1 MSDFENIPEE
11 LKQRDQW
18 LMWDASADTPRR
30 PHWRGDFGIS
40 WSDPDDWHT
49 FEEAVDAAAE
59 RDSWGI
65 GYVNAADNDDHVRGM
80 VGSIDIDGVAEE
92 PHGAP
97 KDWLPSLQPFFDRD
111 AYEEWSPSAEGLRI
125 PIVGMETPEWWSD
138 QHFSDEE
145 HEGVEVL
152 TNKFSTYTGDELRGC
167 GDEVAEYGEWV
178 DEWLREV
185 YKSIT
190 GEDPV
195 DERQAEIADSV
206 TDEGSDTPDEEWF
219 TEEVAED
226 ALDHIDPDSTYSVW
240 RDVGMALTNKFGS
253 RGESMF
259 ESWSRRGS
267 KWDSDAKEQ
276 AGRIESDAGD
286 YQYDAGTIIHY
297 AKEGGWDASAAAR
310 EQLGGRPD
318 GGATAAAGGD
328 APGPE
333 TTESTDSPDSP
344 GSTDWSL
351 TPRGVLLKAI
361 DDPLSS
367 LQYDEDGRVN
377 GSVEDLR
384 THKLAHYTWDLAKET
399 DNDNILAL
407 RNGPIY
413 SYDDGVWADR
423 DQQRLRDIGST
434 ALRSEYRKS
443 VRDELEER
451 VRTDRDKH
459 PDELG
464 APDGTI
470 ATEGGLLDLLRRD
483 TVPLEPEHYATSKI
497 PVEPDADAD
506 CPEWRSFLD
515 DSIDDDDARQRLQ
528 EYAGY
533 CLWHHQQQFG
543 KALFLVGPT
552 DSGKG
557 TALTAIRNVLGG
569 ENVAAESLRN
579 LVDSRW
585 GKASLVGNIVNMRN
599 EVSPQGLKNVEQF
612 KELTGGED
620 EVDAEFKGQD
630 KFKFVVTQKFLFAT
644 NQMPSVENAD
654 EAFYNRLLFVE
665 FPHTVPAQE
674 QDKQLDAKLEDE
686 RAGILNWMLDG
697 LQRLLKQGHF
707 TGERSIGGKKELCDA
722 FGGVIDRFTHNCLMV
737 SGDEDDVVAKR
748 DLEELAKRY
757 AESIDKEPEWD
768 KMSGFTQSMSQQIG
782 ISQGQKRLGGE
793 NTRVFRGVRI
803 KPEIVYQFNAEPRA
817 VTAGDNDSRNAGLG
831 DYGDEVRPGYDM
843 HDDES
848 DDSATDESDDDEE
861 RSRNSRTGGSY
872 VQAVTETV
880 AEASE
885 PVGVAY
891 IIQHTEGGAEQLRE
905 AIDVAEQNGRIVDH
919 GDDEYT
925 A

>member
-1 MSDFENIPEE
+1 MSDFENIPSE
-11 LKQRDQW
+11 LRHDQW
-18 LMWDASADTPRR
+18 LMWDGSSDTPRR
-30 PHWRGDFGIS
+30 PHWRGNFGIS
-40 WSDPDDWHT
+40 WSDPADWHS
-49 FEEAVDAAAE
+49 FEEAVEAAAE

-80 VGSIDIDGVAEE
+80 IGSIDIDGVAEE
-92 PHGAP
+92 PHGSP
-97 KDWLPSLQPFFDRD
+97 KDWLPSLQPFFDHG
-111 AYEEWSPSAEGLRI
+111 AYIEWSPSAEGLRV

-152 TNKFSTYTGDELRGC
+152 TNKFSTYTGDQLRGSS
-167 GDEVAEYGEWV
+167 DEVAEYGEWV

-195 DERQAEIADSV
+195 DERQAEIADNV
-206 TDEGSDTPDEEWF
+206 TDGSDDAPDEEWF
-219 TEEVAED
+219 TTGAAED

-240 RDVGMALTNKFGS
+240 RDVGMALVNKFGS

-259 ESWSRRGS
+259 KSWSRRGS
-267 KWDSDAKEQ
+267 KWDSDAEKQ
-276 AGRIESDAGD
+276 ADRIANDAGN

-297 AKEGGWDASAAAR
+297 AKQGGWDASAVAR
-310 EQLGGRPD
+310 KQLSSKPD
-318 GGATAAAGGD
+318 GGATVATSGGD
-328 APGPE
+328 AGPE
-333 TTESTDSPDSP
+333 TTESAASPAV
-344 GSTDWSL
+344 GDWSL
-351 TPRGVLLKAI
+351 TAESVLLKAI

-367 LQYDEDGRVN
+367 IVYDEDGRPT

-384 THKLAHYTWDLAKET
+384 TYKLAHYTWDLAKET
-399 DNDNILAL
+399 GNDDILAL

-413 SYDDGVWADR
+413 SYEDGVWADR
-423 DQQRLRDIGST
+423 DQQRLRDIGSQ

-451 VRTDRDKH
+451 VRTDRVRH
-459 PDELG
+459 PDSLG
-464 APDGTI
+464 APNATI
-470 ATEGGLLDLLRRD
+470 ATEGGLLDLLHRG

-497 PVEPDADAD
+497 PVEPNADAD
-506 CPEWRSFLD
+506 CPEWLSFLD
-515 DSIDDDDARQRLQ
+515 DAIDDDEARKRLQ

-557 TALTAIRNVLGG
+557 TALTAIRNVLGKD
-569 ENVAAESLRN
+569 NVAAESLRN

-585 GKASLVGNIVNMRN
+585 GKASLVGNIINMRN
-599 EVSPQGLKNVEQF
+599 EVSPQGLKHVEQF

-644 NQMPSVENAD
+644 NQMPSVDHAD

-665 FPHTVPAQE
+665 FPHTVPAHE
-674 QDKQLDAKLEDE
+674 QDKQLDRKLKEE

-697 LQRLLKQGHF
+697 LQRLLEQGQF

-722 FGGVIDRFTHNCLMV
+722 FGGVIDRFTHNCLMIT
-737 SGDEDDVVAKR
+737 GDKDDVVAKR
-748 DLEELAKRY
+748 DLEEIAQRY
-757 AESIDKEPEWD
+757 ADDIDKEPEWD
-768 KMSGFTQSMSQQIG
+768 KLAGFTQNMAQQIG
-782 ISQGQKRLGGE
+782 ISQGQKKFDGE
-793 NTRVFRGVRI
+793 NARVFRGVRI
-803 KPEIVYQFNAEPRA
+803 KPEVVYQFNADVRA
-817 VTAGDNDSRNAGLG
+817 LTAGGEDSRNTGLS

-843 HDDES
+843 TDDKNES
-848 DDSATDESDDDEE
+848 ED
-861 RSRNSRTGGSY
+861 NSRRGGSY

-880 AEASE
+880 VEASE
-885 PVGVAY
+885 PVGVAH
-891 IIQHTEGGAEQLRE
+891 IIQHTKGGAEQIRDAIE
-905 AIDVAEQNGRIVDH
+905 AAEQSGRIVDH

>member
-1 MSDFENIPEE
+1 MSGFENIPEE
-11 LKQRDQW
+11 LRERDQW
-18 LMWDASADTPRR
+18 LMWDASSDTPRR
-30 PHWRGDFGIS
+30 PHWRGNFGIS
-40 WSDPDDWHT
+40 WSDPDDWHS
-49 FEEAVDAAAE
+49 FEEAVEAAAE

-80 VGSIDIDGVAEE
+80 IGSIDIDGVAEE
-92 PHGAP
+92 PHGSP

-125 PIVGMETPEWWSD
+125 PIIGMETPEWWSD

-167 GDEVAEYGEWV
+167 GAEVAEYGEWV

-206 TDEGSDTPDEEWF
+206 TEGGDDAPDEEWF
-219 TEEVAED
+219 TEGVAED

-240 RDVGMALTNKFGS
+240 RDVGMALTNVFGS

-259 ESWSRRGS
+259 ESWSKGGS

-276 AGRIESDAGD
+276 AKRIENDAGD

-310 EQLGGRPD
+310 EQLSGRPD
-318 GGATAAAGGD
+318 GGATAAAGG
-328 APGPE
+328 AGGPE
-333 TTESTDSPDSP
+333 TTESPDTP
-344 GSTDWSL
+344 GSTEWSL
-351 TPRGVLLKAI
+351 TPHSVLLKAI

-367 LQYDEDGRVN
+367 IQYDEDGRVN

-399 DNDNILAL
+399 GNDDILAL
-407 RNGPIY
+407 QNGPIY
-413 SYDDGVWADR
+413 SYEDGVWADR

-434 ALRSEYRKS
+434 ALRSEYRKTI
-443 VRDELEER
+443 RDELEER
-451 VRTDRDKH
+451 VRIDYVKH

-470 ATEGGLLDLLRRD
+470 ATEGGLLDLLHRG
-483 TVPLEPEHYATSKI
+483 TVPLEPDHYATSKI
-497 PVEPDADAD
+497 PVDPDPEAD
-506 CPEWRSFLD
+506 CPEWRAFLD
-515 DSIDDDDARQRLQ
+515 DSLDDEEARQRLQ

-557 TALTAIRNVLGG
+557 TALTAIRHVLGG
-569 ENVAAESLRN
+569 DNVAAESLRN

-665 FPHTVPAQE
+665 FPHTVPAHE
-674 QDKQLDAKLEDE
+674 QDKQLDRKLKEE

-697 LQRLLKQGHF
+697 LERLLKQGQF

-722 FGGVIDRFTHNCLMV
+722 FGGVIDRFTHNCLMIT
-737 SGDEDDVVAKR
+737 GDEDDVVAKR

-757 AESIDKEPEWD
+757 ADSIDKEPEWD
-768 KMSGFTQSMSQQIG
+768 KLAGFTQNMSQQIG
-782 ISQGQKRLGGE
+782 ISQGQKKFDGK
-793 NTRVFRGVRI
+793 NARVFRGVRI
-803 KPEIVYQFNAEPRA
+803 KPEIVYEFNADVRA
-817 VTAGDNDSRNAGLG
+817 LTASEGDGRNTGLS
-831 DYGDEVRPGYDM
+831 DYGDEIRPGYDM
-843 HDDES
+843 HEDDASEAS
-848 DDSATDESDDDEE
+848 
-861 RSRNSRTGGSY
+861 SRDGESY

-880 AEASE
+880 KQASE

-891 IIQHTEGGAEQLRE
+891 IIQHTEGTAEPLRE
-905 AIDVAEQNGRIVDH
+905 AIDAAEQAGRIVDY

>member
-1 MSDFENIPEE
+1 MTDFENIPSE
-11 LKQRDQW
+11 LRERDQW
-18 LMWDASADTPRR
+18 LFWNASNDTPRA
-30 PHWRGDFGIS
+30 PLDSPAATYGCS
-40 WSDPDDWHT
+40 WSDPDTWMT
-49 FEEAVDAAAE
+49 FDDVAEQAEATPNA
-59 RDSWGI
+59 GI
-65 GYVNAADNDDHVRGM
+65 GYVNAADNDDYARGLYG
-80 VGSIDIDGVAEE
+80 VVDLDGVEDE
-92 PHGAP
+92 DGHP
-97 KDWLPSLQPFFDRD
+97 KDWVPSLQPFFDRD
-111 AYEEWSPSAEGLRI
+111 AYAEWSPSGEGIHI
-125 PIVGMETPEWWSD
+125 PIVGIEVPEWWSD

-152 TNKFSTYTGDELRGC
+152 TNKFSTATGDQMRGA
-167 GDEVAEYGEWV
+167 GDTVVEYGEWF
-178 DEWLREV
+178 DEWLREA
-185 YKSIT
+185 YKAVT

-195 DERQAEIADSV
+195 DSREEQIADSV
-206 TDEGSDTPDEEWF
+206 TDGSDTPDEEWF
-219 TEEVAED
+219 TEDVAKD
-226 ALDHIDPDSTYSVW
+226 ALKQIDPDSAYSVW
-240 RDVGMALTNKFGS
+240 RDVGMALTNVFGS

-259 ESWSRRGS
+259 ESWSRGGS
-267 KWDSDAKEQ
+267 KWDSDAKKQ
-276 AGRIESDAGD
+276 AQRIENDAGD

-310 EQLGGRPD
+310 EQLSGRPD
-318 GGATAAAGGD
+318 GGATAAAGGTG
-328 APGPE
+328 GPE
-333 TTESTDSPDSP
+333 TTESPDAP
-344 GSTDWSL
+344 GTTDWSL
-351 TPRGVLLKAI
+351 TPHSVLLKAI

-367 LQYDEDGRVN
+367 LQYDEDGRPT

-399 DNDNILAL
+399 GNDDILAL
-407 RNGPIY
+407 QNGPIY
-413 SYDDGVWADR
+413 SYEDGVWADR

-434 ALRSEYRKS
+434 ALRSEYRKTI
-443 VRDELEER
+443 RDELEER
-451 VRTDRDKH
+451 VRIDYVKH

-470 ATEGGLLDLLRRD
+470 ATEGGLLDLLHRG
-483 TVPLEPEHYATSKI
+483 TVPLEPDHYATSKI
-497 PVEPDADAD
+497 PVDPDPEAD
-506 CPEWRSFLD
+506 CPEWRAFLD
-515 DSIDDDDARQRLQ
+515 DSLDDEEARQRLQ

-557 TALTAIRNVLGG
+557 TALTAIRHVLGG
-569 ENVAAESLRN
+569 DNVAAESLRN

-665 FPHTVPAQE
+665 FPHTVPAHE
-674 QDKQLDAKLEDE
+674 QDKQLDRKLKEE

-697 LQRLLKQGHF
+697 LERLLKQGQF

-722 FGGVIDRFTHNCLMV
+722 FGGVIDRFTHNCLMIT
-737 SGDEDDVVAKR
+737 GDEDDVVAKR

-757 AESIDKEPEWD
+757 ADSIDKEPEWD
-768 KMSGFTQSMSQQIG
+768 KLAGFTQNMSQQIG
-782 ISQGQKRLGGE
+782 ISQGQKKFDGK
-793 NTRVFRGVRI
+793 NARVFRGVRI
-803 KPEIVYQFNAEPRA
+803 KPEIVYEFNADVRA
-817 VTAGDNDSRNAGLG
+817 LTASEGDGRNTGLS
-831 DYGDEVRPGYDM
+831 DYGDEIRPGYDM
-843 HDDES
+843 HEDDGSEAS
-848 DDSATDESDDDEE
+848 
-861 RSRNSRTGGSY
+861 SRDGESY

-880 AEASE
+880 KQASE

-891 IIQHTEGGAEQLRE
+891 IIQHTEGTAEPLRE
-905 AIDVAEQNGRIVDH
+905 AIDAAEQAGRIVDY